1 MIEKIM
7 LAISLLFTGGT
18 PINNKEPIN
27 NQNYEVQSSEKG
39 VTNKI
44 KSTSNI
50 ILKTH
55 WKEDYSANG
64 YESFNSV
71 IETKNGG
78 FVCVGESTVL
88 DNVSLGDAV
97 IVKYSKD
104 GSILWETNLL
114 GDDTDY
120 YTNVAEDD
128 NGNLYAIG
136 KTFSSNV
143 GFINK
148 NNDPNAIIVKYTS
161 SGAQDW
167 IIDYNDGGRQINF
180 DDIVV
185 SGNNLFIVGNKMYNG
200 SRTSFIQICNKDDG
214 LIQKLVHLEDINFNT
229 NIKSIIKLADDS
241 FLLLGNSIKKD
252 SLKEYPL
259 AIKVKSDGSKMWSY
273 DLSINSNINKE
284 GGFNSA
290 VELSDSTILLGGYTQ
305 DDTRKSSL
313 IVKLNKDGSVLW
325 EKEEYK
331 NYSEECKF
339 VSVNKYNEI
348 ITTCEKTPL
357 GNIYL
362 SSDLEIPL
370 KRYDLDGNLLESYLL
385 NNSKNIEHVKSILT
399 SDNKIVV
406 VGKSYN
412 TELDISKCNTR
423 SVIDE
428 CLDSNSYI
436 AVVEMFDTCTINQ
449 LPEISILDEV
459 VKINKGDYYNVMDGV
474 SATDEGKN
482 ITDQVVATPDTIDT
496 SIKGT
501 HTITYTVSDSCG
513 ETTETRIINVIDPCD
528 TNNLP
533 VINIKEKVVTINK
546 GDSYNV
552 MTGVTATDEG
562 RDVTGQVI
570 ATPDTINTSVKGNH
584 TITYRVSDVCGETVE
599 TRTIKVIDTCD
610 TNNLPVININEKV
623 VTINKGETYDVMTG
637 ITATDEGKNIIDQ
650 VVATP
655 DTIDTSVKGNHTIT
669 YRVSDE
675 CGETVETRTINV
687 IDPCDTNNL
696 PIINIDKKVVTINKG
711 EPYNV
716 MDGVSATDE
725 GFIITSAVVATPDAI
740 DTSVKGTHTITYT
753 VNDNCGKTIETRTI
767 NVIDPCDTNNL
778 PVINID
784 EKVVTINKGGT
795 YDVMTGVTATDEGK
809 NIIDQVVATPDT
821 IDTSSKGVYTITYEV
836 SDECGKTT
844 ETRRIN
850 VIDSCDTND
859 LPVISINEK
868 VVTINKGELYSVMN
882 GVTATD
888 EGKDITDQV
897 VATPDVINTSVKGT
911 HTITYTVSDECGET
925 TETRTI
931 NIIDPCDTNNLPVI
945 NINEKVVTINKGD
958 MYNVMTG
965 VTATDEGNN
974 VTDQIVATPD
984 TIDTSIKGNHTITY
998 TVSDACGETTETRTI
1013 NVIDPCDTNNLPVIN
1028 INEKVIT
1035 INKGETYNVM
1045 DGVSATDEGKD
1056 ITDQVVATPNVIDT
1070 SVKGTHTITYTVNDE
1085 CGETIETR
1093 TINIIDPCDI
1103 NGEAIIYVN
1112 SEYVVLESGE
1122 EFNLMEGVRAEYN
1135 GQDITNSISVTPDV
1149 IDTSKE
1155 GLIEV
1160 VYNVITE
1167 CGEVTK
1173 KIKVVVSKNPCEIN
1187 EAPVIDTSNLVLNI
1201 ELGKEFNPLNGVIAT
1216 DKENGDI
1223 TDRITIVKNNVDTN
1237 QKGEYEVIYSVIDDC
1252 GVAVEKAVII
1262 NVVLNPCATNI
1273 IPEIIVSDKEILLGK
1288 KFNPLDGVV
1297 AKDGDVDITES
1308 IKIKENTV
1316 DENKIGEYTVTYIVS
1331 DECEAVEKTIKV
1343 NVKEIPEVKGEEDEI
1358 VEDNNVTVVKPQTG
1372 DSTILPYIVLSIM
1385 STVSIVLLH
1394 KKK

>member
-27 NQNYEVQSSEKG
+27 NQNYEVQSNEKG

-97 IVKYSKD
+97 IIKYSKD

-143 GFINK
+143 GFINN

-252 SLKEYPL
+252 SLEEYPL

-423 SVIDE
+423 SVVDE

-459 VKINKGDYYNVMDGV
+459 VKINKGEYYNVMDGV

-533 VINIKEKVVTINK
+533 VININEKVVTISK
-546 GDSYNV
+546 GKTYDV

-570 ATPDTINTSVKGNH
+570 VTPDTIDTSVKGTH

-599 TRTIKVIDTCD
+599 TRTINVIDTCD

-637 ITATDEGKNIIDQ
+637 VTATDEGKNIIDQ

-669 YRVSDE
+669 YRVSDN
-675 CGETVETRTINV
+675 CGETTETRI
-687 IDPCDTNNL
+687 
-696 PIINIDKKVVTINKG
+696 
-711 EPYNV
+711 
-716 MDGVSATDE
+716 
-725 GFIITSAVVATPDAI
+725 
-740 DTSVKGTHTITYT
+740 
-753 VNDNCGKTIETRTI
+753 I

-778 PVINID
+778 PVININ
-784 EKVVTINKGGT
+784 EKVVTINKGET

-897 VATPDVINTSVKGT
+897 VATPDVINTNVKGT

-931 NIIDPCDTNNLPVI
+931 NIIDPCDINNLPVI

-958 MYNVMTG
+958 TYNVMTG

-974 VTDQIVATPD
+974 ITDQIVATPD

-998 TVSDACGETTETRTI
+998 RVSDNCGETTETRII

-1045 DGVSATDEGKD
+1045 DGVSATDEGQD
-1056 ITDQVVATPNVIDT
+1056 ITDQVVATPDVIDT

-1122 EFNLMEGVRAEYN
+1122 EFDLMEGVRAEYN

-1155 GLIEV
+1155 GLVEV

-1358 VEDNNVTVVKPQTG
+1358 VEDNNVTIVKPQTG
-1372 DSTILPYIVLSIM
+1372 DSTIFPYVVLSIM
-1385 STVSIVLLH
+1385 SIVSIVLLH

>member
-27 NQNYEVQSSEKG
+27 NQNYEVQSNEKG

-97 IVKYSKD
+97 IIKYSKD
-104 GSILWETNLL
+104 GSKLWETNLL

-120 YTNVAEDD
+120 YTDVVEDD

-143 GFINK
+143 GFVNN

-180 DDIVV
+180 NDIVV
-185 SGNNLFIVGNKMYNG
+185 SGNKLFIVGNKMYNG

-252 SLKEYPL
+252 SLEEYPL

-305 DDTRKSSL
+305 DATRKSSL

-459 VKINKGDYYNVMDGV
+459 VKINKGEYYNVMDGV

-533 VINIKEKVVTINK
+533 VININEKVVTISK
-546 GDSYNV
+546 GKTYDV

-570 ATPDTINTSVKGNH
+570 ATPDTIDTSVKGNH

-599 TRTIKVIDTCD
+599 TRTINVIDTCD

-623 VTINKGETYDVMTG
+623 VTINKGE
-637 ITATDEGKNIIDQ
+637 
-650 VVATP
+650 
-655 DTIDTSVKGNHTIT
+655 
-669 YRVSDE
+669 
-675 CGETVETRTINV
+675 
-687 IDPCDTNNL
+687 
-696 PIINIDKKVVTINKG
+696 
-711 EPYNV
+711 
-716 MDGVSATDE
+716 
-725 GFIITSAVVATPDAI
+725 
-740 DTSVKGTHTITYT
+740 
-753 VNDNCGKTIETRTI
+753 
-767 NVIDPCDTNNL
+767 
-778 PVINID
+778 
-784 EKVVTINKGGT
+784 T

-897 VATPDVINTSVKGT
+897 VATPNVINTSVKGT

-931 NIIDPCDTNNLPVI
+931 NIIDPCDINNLPVI

-958 MYNVMTG
+958 TYNVMTG

-974 VTDQIVATPD
+974 ITDQIVATPD

-998 TVSDACGETTETRTI
+998 RVSDNCGETTETRII

-1045 DGVSATDEGKD
+1045 DGVSATDEGQD
-1056 ITDQVVATPNVIDT
+1056 ITDQVVATPDVIDT

-1122 EFNLMEGVRAEYN
+1122 EFDLMEGVRAEYN

-1358 VEDNNVTVVKPQTG
+1358 VEDNNVTIVKPQTG
-1372 DSTILPYIVLSIM
+1372 DSTIFPYVVLSIM
-1385 STVSIVLLH
+1385 SIVSIVLLH